1 MYETE
6 ELRSLKWPFSHVIS
20 ADAYPILE
28 NHCEALEQGKANCLV
43 LPLLLL
49 DRSLWFSPIIVVHIW
64 LRDNL
69 IEKFK

>member
-28 NHCEALEQGKANCLV
+28 NHCEALEQDKANCLV

-49 DRSLWFSPIIVVHIW
+49 DRSNNHSAHVAA
-64 LRDNL
+64 RQS
-69 IEKFK
+69 K